1 MAIRGHLWQSVAIR
15 GHRTY
20 ERWYSFSLNARTAAS
35 LNSSATVGASAEL
48 GLSSGRVFGGTYL
61 WGSRWGV
68 VVSTCMHEGRVF
80 GGTYTG
86 ARSFFAA

>member
-1 MAIRGHLWQSVAIR
+1 MASRGHRTYERWYSFSLNAQWGRQSVAIR

-35 LNSSATVGASAEL
+35 LNSSATAGASAEL

-61 WGSRWGV
+61 WGS
-68 VVSTCMHEGRVF
+68 
-80 GGTYTG
+80 GG
-86 ARSFFAA
+86 AS